1 MKKLLIFAAI
11 SVMAASHVSAASPLA
26 RRAPKQA
33 LSEIAKTTLEVRK
46 LNKAASEGVWRPGKI
61 VGFEYD
67 DGVWEQT
74 SALTCTYL
82 PNGLLS
88 TKGDGSVITAYTYDD
103 MHRISEVTIKQAG
116 NPDATVASYAL
127 TYDPVVTDVIIKTSY
142 TISMAGFTFTSV
154 EGLDITRDDAGNVV
168 KVVEYEQSPDEG
180 REIESV
186 LEIEYGADGK
196 ASKITEKEYSDG
208 VPEYTGVI
216 SGIEWETTDGQII
229 TLEEDSYAKMPLFT
243 GANKI
248 RSATCDDSDM
258 MVAATLTASYP
269 ADGYK
274 VKVEMN
280 GATLEDIYFREV
292 DEYGSY
298 RLTEYSVDYDYNEAT
313 GKWERDEAE
322 TLEAVFTVDKYGLML
337 EDTEIYTYESP
348 YEPKETYSKI
358 GHVAYNSQH
367 GYPDEYWVEESEN
380 GRFELESKE
389 VYSDYRLYGSG
400 VTEIEPSAADGQ
412 PEYYNLQGVRMS
424 HPGKGIYIER
434 RGNRS
439 KLILTN

>member
-11 SVMAASHVSAASPLA
+11 TVMAASHVSAASPLA

-46 LNKAASEGVWRPGKI
+46 LNKAASDGVWRPGKI
-61 VGFEYD
+61 VSFDYD

-88 TKGDGSVITAYTYDD
+88 TTGDGSIITTYTYDD
-103 MHRISEVTIKQAG
+103 MNRIAEVTIKQAG
-116 NPDATVASYAL
+116 NPAATVASYAL
-127 TYDPVVTDVIIKTSY
+127 TYDPVVTDVIVKTAC
-142 TISMAGFTFTSV
+142 TISMAGFTSTSI
-154 EGLDITRDDAGNVV
+154 EGLDITRDAAGNVV

-196 ASKITEKEYSDG
+196 ASGIKETEYSDG
-208 VPEYTGVI
+208 RPEYTAVI
-216 SGIEWETTDGQII
+216 SRIEWETTDGQII
-229 TLEEDSYAKMPLFT
+229 SLEEDSYAKMPLFT

-248 RSATCDDSDM
+248 RSAICDDSEM
-258 MVAATLTASYP
+258 MAAATLTASYP

-274 VKVEMN
+274 VKIEMS
-280 GATLEDIYFREV
+280 GTTLEDIHYREV

-298 RLTEYSVDYDYNEAT
+298 RLTEYSVDFDYNEAT
-313 GKWERDEAE
+313 GKWEKDEAE
-322 TLEAVFTVDKYGLML
+322 TLEVVFTVDKFGLML
-337 EDTEIYTYESP
+337 EDTEVYSYESP

-358 GHVAYNSQH
+358 GHVAYSSQH
-367 GYPDEYWVEESEN
+367 GYPDEYWVEEGEN
-380 GRFELESKE
+380 GRLEPESKE
-389 VYSDYRLYGSG
+389 VYSDYSLYGSG
-400 VTEIEPSAADGQ
+400 VEEMGPSASAGQ
-412 PEYYNLQGVRMS
+412 PEYYNLQGVRVP

-434 RGNRS
+434 RGGSS